1 MTPKHSSS
9 QSQTLYNP
17 ILDVQLLILG
27 GAGKMV
33 WVWGAFWHLKNIFD
47 KQEQNYFIQR
57 KLSH

>member
-1 MTPKHSSS
+1 MLAEQRSEKTTVGNEKFTLSLEVAFMTAKHSSS

-33 WVWGAFWHLKNIFD
+33 
-47 KQEQNYFIQR
+47 
-57 KLSH
+57 

>member
-1 MTPKHSSS
+1 MLAEQRSEKTTAGNEKFTLSLEVAFMTPKHSSS

-33 WVWGAFWHLKNIFD
+33 
-47 KQEQNYFIQR
+47 
-57 KLSH
+57 